1 MKIKLATK
9 NKPSFAVVMGNGPSI
24 NDYDWDNFKG
34 KQDTVF
40 LSCNRVSFLFE
51 KTSWRPDIF
60 SCFAKPGLENSEWIK
75 NIDMCLQDREIVSFV
90 DARFKK
96 VSSIEDHHSNCHF
109 MKDVLEHSRHNPVQ
123 EDFIGYDLQ
132 DCIVK
137 SYSATATLF
146 QICDNLSVK
155 SIAVVGQDGY
165 NLEKGKNHFDKKYLD
180 EASNFRKSNERIS
193 SMHKEINR
201 YFLKKKVKIFNAS
214 KNSIL
219 NEIYEFKDLNLFVK

>member
-9 NKPSFAVVMGNGPSI
+9 NNPSLAVVMGNGPSI
-24 NDYDWDNFKG
+24 NDYNWDNFKG

-60 SCFAKPGLENSEWIK
+60 SCFAKPGLENIEWVK
-75 NIDMCLQDREIVSFV
+75 NIDICLQDKEIVSFV

-96 VSSIEDHHSNCHF
+96 ASSIKDYHPNCYF
-109 MKDVLEHSRHNPVQ
+109 MKDILEHSRHQPI
-123 EDFIGYDLQ
+123 EKDFIGYDLQ
-132 DCIVK
+132 DYIVK

-146 QICDNLSVK
+146 QICDNLNVG
-155 SIAVVGQDGY
+155 SIAVIGQDGY
-165 NLEKGKNHFDKKYLD
+165 NLEKGKNHFNKKYLD
-180 EASNFRKSNERIS
+180 EASNFKKSNDRIL

-201 YFLKKKVKIFNAS
+201 YFSKKKVSIFNAS

-219 NEIYEFKDLNLFVK
+219 KNIYDFKNLNLFVK